1 MASDPSEHP
10 FVLRERWRCQSLIAR
25 GGGKSVWR
33 AYDEQLHRPVAI
45 RILAPPE
52 TEPPGHR
59 SRLEQLLTVAATLRH
74 DNVAHLYDAFEDDLG
89 TVLVGELVEGPS
101 LRELHDRLA
110 PLPPEA
116 VTAVGMQLADGV
128 ADIHAAGVAHRD
140 LAPENVR
147 VTHDGRLKILGLGDA
162 RLLADGA
169 ATPALGLV
177 EGSLYLAPEQLEGH
191 PSDERTDV
199 YALGLMLWELATGH
213 RPFGDADDLLQAV
226 ERRTSEDLPALRRG
240 WSSIS
245 KRLSRIVEKA
255 TRCDPEQRWQHAS
268 DLGAAL
274 RSHHPERPQGVLR
287 DLASELLPAPPP
299 PVDSLTP
306 ERLSVRPGSGGGSD
320 RALT

>member
-1 MASDPSEHP
+1 MSSDPSEHP
-10 FVLRERWRCQSLIAR
+10 FVLRERWRCQDLIAR

-52 TEPPGHR
+52 IEPPGHR

-101 LRELHDRLA
+101 LRELRDQLA
-110 PLPPEA
+110 PLPPGA
-116 VTAVGMQLADGV
+116 VAAVGMQLADGV

-140 LAPENVR
+140 LTPENVR

-162 RLLADGA
+162 RLLADVA
-169 ATPALGLV
+169 ATPAIGIA
-177 EGSLYLAPEQLEGH
+177 EGSIYLAPEQLEGS

-199 YALGLMLWELATGH
+199 YALGLMLWELAMGR
-213 RPFGDADDLLQAV
+213 RPFDDADDLLRSV

-240 WSSIS
+240 WSSIP
-245 KRLSRIVEKA
+245 KRLSRIVEQA
-255 TRCDPEQRWQHAS
+255 TRCDPEQRWQRAG
-268 DLGAAL
+268 DLGSAL

-306 ERLSVRPGSGGGSD
+306 RKPVRSPGSRRGTTV
-320 RALT
+320 R